1 LDDSRRGAVGLLQV
15 IDAKKLALADV
26 PAISARSRLQWE
38 VAQQLHVLL
47 YPEGM
52 VKLSDSAAEILK
64 HVDGVATVADI
75 IAALELTYSGADLST
90 DVVEFLNTAYE
101 RGWITVTGR

>member
-1 LDDSRRGAVGLLQV
+1 M
-15 IDAKKLALADV
+15 IDAKKLAPADV
-26 PAISARSRLQWE
+26 PAISAHSRLQWE

-75 IAALELTYSGADLST
+75 IGALELTYSGADLAS
-90 DVVEFLNTAYE
+90 DVVEFLNSAYE
-101 RGWITVTGR
+101 RGWITIKNR

>member
-1 LDDSRRGAVGLLQV
+1 MDHSRRGAVGLLQMT
-15 IDAKKLALADV
+15 DLKKLALADV
-26 PAISARSRLQWE
+26 PGLAARSRLQWE

-64 HVDGVATVADI
+64 CVDGLATVADI
-75 IAALELTYSGADLST
+75 IAALELTYLGADLSA
-90 DVVEFLNTAYE
+90 DVVDFLNTAYE

>member
-1 LDDSRRGAVGLLQV
+1 MTDR
-15 IDAKKLALADV
+15 KKLALADV

-38 VAQQLHVLL
+38 VAQQSHVLL

-52 VKLSDSAAEILK
+52 VKLSYSAAEILK
-64 HVDGVATVADI
+64 RVDGLAAVADI
-75 IAALELTYSGADLST
+75 IATLELTYPGADLRT

-101 RGWITVTGR
+101 RGWITVQGR

>member
-1 LDDSRRGAVGLLQV
+1 MDHSRRGAVGLLQMT
-15 IDAKKLALADV
+15 DPKRLALADV

-47 YPEGM
+47 YPVGM
-52 VKLSDSAAEILK
+52 VKLSETAAKILNR
-64 HVDGVATVADI
+64 VDGLATIADI
-75 IAALELTYSGADLST
+75 IGALELAYPGADLST